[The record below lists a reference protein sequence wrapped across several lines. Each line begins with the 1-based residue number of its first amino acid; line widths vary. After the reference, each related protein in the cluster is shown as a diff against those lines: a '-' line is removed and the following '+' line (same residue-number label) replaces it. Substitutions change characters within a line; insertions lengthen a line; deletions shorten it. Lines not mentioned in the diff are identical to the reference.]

1 MIPQLVGRKEEIQIL
16 QKLYRS
22 NRSEF
27 AALYGRRR
35 VGKTYLI
42 KELFKEQFTFQ
53 VTGLSRPDF
62 QLQLNNFYIAL
73 GRFDPSVKT
82 QAKPTNWLD
91 AFELL
96 IAYLEKSAVA
106 RKVVF
111 IDELPWMDTP
121 KSDFISA
128 LEHFWNAW
136 AYYRNDVLLIVCGS
150 ATSWMIN
157 ELINNHGG
165 LHNRVTKR
173 LSLSPFTLQETEE
186 FLRQK
191 GSVYDRYQIVQLYMA
206 VGGIPFYLD
215 QIDPSKSIPQ
225 NIDAL
230 FFKLNGELRSEFT
243 NLYRSLFKKHERHV
257 QVIEALAT
265 KAKGLDRKS
274 ITKLTGLSSGGT
286 LSKILKELEECGFIK
301 KYLPFGK
308 KRRSSLYQ
316 LTDPYS
322 LFYLRF
328 VQNSKAFG
336 EGSWMA
342 QLDLPKWRAWSGYAF
357 EYICFYHLPA
367 IKKALGISGIYVET
381 SSWKSQT
388 AKNGAQI
395 DLVLDRRD
403 RVISICEIKFSQDTF
418 TINKAYAANLKNKIT
433 TFRQETKTKKSIFLT
448 FITTFGISQN
458 QYAMGL
464 VQSSLTLEDLFN

>member
-1 MIPQLVGRKEEIQIL
+1 MKSMLVGREDEIKTL
-16 QKLYRS
+16 KKLYKS
-22 NRSEF
+22 TRSEF
-27 AALYGRRR
+27 VALYGRRR

-42 KELFKEQFTFQ
+42 KELFKDQFTFQ

-73 GRFDPSVKT
+73 GKYEPAIKSQPKPS
-82 QAKPTNWLD
+82 NWFD
-91 AFELL
+91 AFQLL
-96 IAYLEKSAVA
+96 EAYLEKSTAP
-106 RKVVF
+106 RKVIF

-121 KSDFISA
+121 KSDFLTA

-136 AYYRNDVLLIVCGS
+136 AYYRDDVLLIVCGS

-173 LSLSPFTLQETEE
+173 LALAPFTLQETEE
-186 FLRQK
+186 FLKVK
-191 GSVYDRYQIVQLYMA
+191 GSVFDRYQIVQLYMA

-225 NIDAL
+225 NIDTL
-230 FFKLNGELRSEFT
+230 FFKEGGELRTEFT

-257 QVIEALAT
+257 LVIEALAT
-265 KAKGLDRKS
+265 KAKGLDRKA
-274 ITKLTGLSSGGT
+274 IAQLTGLSSGGT

-308 KRRSSLYQ
+308 KTRSSLLQ

-322 LFYLRF
+322 LFYLQF
-328 VQNSKAFG
+328 VQDSKASG
-336 EGSWMA
+336 EGTWLA
-342 QLDLPKWRAWSGYAF
+342 QLDSPKWRAWSGYAF
-357 EYICFYHLPA
+357 EYICSYHLPV
-367 IKKALGISGIYVET
+367 IKKALGISGIYVEV
-381 SSWKSQT
+381 SSWKSNT
-388 AKNGAQI
+388 VKDGAQV

-403 RVISICEIKFSQDTF
+403 RVITLCEIKFSQDTF
-418 TINKAYAANLKNKIT
+418 TITKSYANNLRNKIS
-433 TFRQETKTKKSIFLT
+433 TFRQETATKKTIFLT
-448 FITTFGISQN
+448 FITTFGVKPN
-458 QYAMGL
+458 QYTMSL
-464 VQSSLTLEDLFN
+464 VQNSLTLDDLFG